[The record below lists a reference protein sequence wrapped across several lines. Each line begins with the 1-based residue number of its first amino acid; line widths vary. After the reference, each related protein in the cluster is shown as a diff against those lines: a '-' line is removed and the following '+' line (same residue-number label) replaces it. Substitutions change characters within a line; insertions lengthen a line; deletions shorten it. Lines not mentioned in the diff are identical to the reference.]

1 MSEKEAE
8 FVRACEYCWNLMKNG
23 MSVSEAL
30 SDENVEKAIVAAR
43 SA

>member
-1 MSEKEAE
+1 MNEKEAE

-30 SDENVEKAIVAAR
+30 SDENVNAAIAAAR
-43 SA
+43 AV

>member
-1 MSEKEAE
+1 MS
-8 FVRACEYCWNLMKNG
+8 EYCWNLMKNG